1 MNKLARLPAT
11 ARARATSAKV
21 FSRPRRRRKR
31 SRYFAFLSYSH
42 KDSELAEWLHSQLE
56 AYKVP
61 RRLAGQLTENGV
73 VPKRLRPIFRDE
85 HELAA
90 ADDLGEEIETALASS
105 QFLIVLCSPDAAKS
119 RWTNAEI
126 ATFKRTRPDGCV
138 LAAIASGEPF
148 TSEIPGREAEECFPP
163 ALRHKFDRRGRPTEK
178 RAEPLAA
185 DLRESGDGRRL
196 GFLKLVAG
204 ILGVGLDDLVQREA
218 TRRQRRLALLAAAS
232 LGGMAVTSTLAI
244 TAIQA
249 RDAAREQRRQAE
261 SLVEF
266 MLGDLRGKLEPIGKL
281 DALDGVG
288 SRVLAY
294 YSKQDTSQLTD
305 DALVQ
310 RSRALNLM
318 AEVAFNRGN
327 LDEAQ
332 GLYRQAMAGT
342 AEAVRRSPNDPER
355 LFDHAQ
361 NVFYVGEMAR
371 SAGRPAKAEASWR
384 EYKRLADQM
393 TALAPDNLKY
403 RMEVQYAG
411 ENLGISLYDQ
421 HRFAEASRQFEGVAG
436 PMERLASLYPN
447 NGTYQKEFANDL
459 AWVAD
464 AQRAEGKLDAAAA
477 TRERQI
483 SLLDRL
489 IATAADSDVR
499 AKLITAH
506 QGMGVILTEKG
517 RPEPALEHLHA
528 AVEEAENLI
537 PIEPRNAQWKS
548 LAAGARF
555 QLAMTLLTLERR
567 AEAEQQ
573 SGAGCALAS
582 SLPATFSASARA
594 RLHTTCAM
602 MRARLALAGGE
613 AGQAL
618 PFAQQ
623 ALASARTEH
632 GEDPITD
639 RYYVATMYRLLGD
652 IRQRGGDSAAAAAAW
667 NAGLRELPGNIAE
680 RPWEMNLRA
689 DLLRRLGRADEAAP
703 LAGQLKK
710 IGYRPIY

>member
-1 MNKLARLPAT
+1 MEGAPA
-11 ARARATSAKV
+11 S
-21 FSRPRRRRKR
+21 S
-31 SRYFAFLSYSH
+31 SS
-42 KDSELAEWLHSQLE
+42 
-56 AYKVP
+56 
-61 RRLAGQLTENGV
+61 
-73 VPKRLRPIFRDE
+73 LRGC
-85 HELAA
+85 L
-90 ADDLGEEIETALASS
+90 ALASTIWS
-105 QFLIVLCSPDAAKS
+105 SERLPGD
-119 RWTNAEI
+119 
-126 ATFKRTRPDGCV
+126 
-138 LAAIASGEPF
+138 SG
-148 TSEIPGREAEECFPP
+148 
-163 ALRHKFDRRGRPTEK
+163 
-178 RAEPLAA
+178 
-185 DLRESGDGRRL
+185 DLRCW
-196 GFLKLVAG
+196 
-204 ILGVGLDDLVQREA
+204 
-218 TRRQRRLALLAAAS
+218 RQRRSQEWLSRARLRLPRF
-232 LGGMAVTSTLAI
+232 
-244 TAIQA
+244 QA

-288 SRVLAY
+288 TRVLAY
-294 YSKQDTSQLTD
+294 YRKQDTSELTD

-318 AEVAFNRGN
+318 AEVAFNRGS

-371 SAGRPAKAEASWR
+371 SAGRPTEAEASWR

-393 TALAPDNLKY
+393 TAIAPDNLKY

-436 PMERLASLYPN
+436 PMEKLASLYPDN
-447 NGTYQKEFANDL
+447 STYQKEFANDL

-483 SLLDRL
+483 SLLNRL
-489 IATAADSDVR
+489 IATAADFDVR

-506 QGMGVILTEKG
+506 QGLGVLLTEKG
-517 RPEPALEHLHA
+517 RPATALEQLHA
-528 AVEEAENLI
+528 AVDEAENLI

-548 LAAGARF
+548 LAAAARF

-567 AEAEQQ
+567 DEAAQQ
-573 SGAGCALAS
+573 TGGGCALAS
-582 SLPATFSASARA
+582 NLPATFSTSARA
-594 RLHTTCAM
+594 RLRTTCAM
-602 MRARLALAGGE
+602 MRARLALGGNE
-613 AGQAL
+613 TGQAL
-618 PFAQQ
+618 PLAQQ

-652 IRQRGGDSAAAAAAW
+652 IRKRGGDTAAAAAAW
-667 NAGLRELPGNIAE
+667 NAGLAELPGNVAE
-680 RPWEMNLRA
+680 RPWEMNVRA
-689 DLLRRLGRADEAAP
+689 DLLHRLGRADEAAP
-703 LAGQLKK
+703 LAGQLKE
-710 IGYRPIY
+710 IGYKPIY